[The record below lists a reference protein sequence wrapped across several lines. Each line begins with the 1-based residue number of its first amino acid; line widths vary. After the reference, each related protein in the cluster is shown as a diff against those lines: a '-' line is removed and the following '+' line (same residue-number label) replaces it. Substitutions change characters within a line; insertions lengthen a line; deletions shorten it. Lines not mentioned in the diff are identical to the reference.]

1 MHVSLLGTSCI
12 FLDINFPGTEMA
24 GKGTTQFMNEK
35 LAEETPMFSKV
46 STWALKTNLRC
57 TVFVCMFF
65 PFIHSWFLLLS
76 QREYIPFVHF
86 CSEAGDFFTGIFT
99 STIPP
104 TSLTTVVLKEKFSSV
119 LIKAYHLWMY
129 SFTSDAQNI
138 YLLKTIPECKK
149 STSSPTFFVL
159 HYKQLITYINKYRY
173 YRMFYSHVKKAP
185 AYSPGYPAPI
195 SGIRL

>member
-1 MHVSLLGTSCI
+1 MKQLTVFLTVVVKSSKKVRPNASQECFFTATFRLGYKTLCERNIIHLMCIGFFCFLMHVSLLGTSCI
-12 FLDINFPGTEMA
+12 FLDVNFPGTEMA

-86 CSEAGDFFTGIFT
+86 CSEAGDFFTGI
-99 STIPP
+99 ST
-104 TSLTTVVLKEKFSSV
+104 
-119 LIKAYHLWMY
+119 
-129 SFTSDAQNI
+129 
-138 YLLKTIPECKK
+138 
-149 STSSPTFFVL
+149 
-159 HYKQLITYINKYRY
+159 
-173 YRMFYSHVKKAP
+173 
-185 AYSPGYPAPI
+185 
-195 SGIRL
+195 

>member
-1 MHVSLLGTSCI
+1 MPRRNVFLPPPLGYKTLCERNIIHLMCIGFFCFLMHVSLLGTSCI
-12 FLDINFPGTEMA
+12 FLDVNFPGTEMA

-86 CSEAGDFFTGIFT
+86 CSEAGDFFTGIFYLNH
-99 STIPP
+99 PP
-104 TSLTTVVLKEKFSSV
+104 PHQFDHCCPKRK
-119 LIKAYHLWMY
+119 I
-129 SFTSDAQNI
+129 
-138 YLLKTIPECKK
+138 
-149 STSSPTFFVL
+149 
-159 HYKQLITYINKYRY
+159 
-173 YRMFYSHVKKAP
+173 
-185 AYSPGYPAPI
+185 
-195 SGIRL
+195 